1 MVSKQRKA
9 KIICTLGPAS
19 DSVEM
24 IRALARAGM
33 DAARLNFSHGDH
45 AYHQKLINNIRA
57 VNKTLKHKIAI
68 MQDLEG
74 YRIRVGQLPRPVML
88 KDGETCW
95 IGTGSAGKAKNLPL
109 DCDFD
114 IKDLKKGMHVFIAD
128 GTIDLIVEAHE
139 GRHARLKVIHGGTV
153 SSKKNVNIPEL
164 KLRSNIFTQK
174 DAQDLEFGIA
184 NGVDMVA
191 QSFVR
196 NKRDIG
202 RVAQIVRPVLPSCR
216 IIAKIESLEALR
228 NLDKILDACDGI
240 IIARGDLGVSLPIYQ
255 VPVWQKKI
263 LMRSNRKKKIDM
275 TATQMLESMTA
286 NPRPTRAE
294 VNDVANAV
302 LDGSG
307 YVMLSGETAV
317 GRFPVEAVTMMRRVI
332 EYTEQEMGTRD
343 ASRWMQPNKKDT

>member
-1 MVSKQRKA
+1 MSFKQRKA
-9 KIICTLGPAS
+9 RIICTLGPAS

-24 IRALARAGM
+24 IRALAKAGM

-45 AYHQKLINNIRA
+45 SYHQKLIENIRT
-57 VNKTLKHKIAI
+57 VNKTLKNKIEI
-68 MQDLEG
+68 LQDLEG
-74 YRIRVGQLPRPVML
+74 YRIRVGQLPRPVKL
-88 KDGETCW
+88 KEGETWW
-95 IGTGSAGKAKNLPL
+95 IGTGTTRKKNVLPL

-114 IKDLKKGMHVFIAD
+114 IKTLKAGMHVFIAD
-128 GTIDLIVEAHE
+128 GMIDLMAEAHE
-139 GRHARLKVIHGGTV
+139 GRYARLKVIHGGKV
-153 SSKKNVNIPEL
+153 SSKKNVNIPGL

-174 DAQDLEFGIA
+174 DEQDLKFGIA

-196 NKRDIG
+196 NKKDIE
-202 RVAQIVRPVLPSCR
+202 RVAKIVKPKLPACR

-228 NLDKILDACDGI
+228 NLDRILDACDGI

-263 LMRSNRKKKIDM
+263 LLRSNRKKKIDM
-275 TATQMLESMTA
+275 TATQMLESMIE

-317 GRFPVEAVTMMRRVI
+317 GRFPVEAVAMMRKVI
-332 EYTEQEMGTRD
+332 EYTEKEMRTRN
-343 ASRWMQPNKKDT
+343 ASRWISPTKF